1 MFNQVYEK
9 EIKLSEIK
17 ERAFSVIPTK
27 VGIHNDLKMLVLDL
41 DRGLDSRLHGND
53 YLGYLRQNSKVSL
66 NSGTVACCRV
76 LQLMIGN
83 VIQKCIITQL
93 NKDLIISIELV
104 MYNERRKINA

>member
-41 DRGLDSRLHGND
+41 
-53 YLGYLRQNSKVSL
+53 
-66 NSGTVACCRV
+66 
-76 LQLMIGN
+76 IGDWIP
-83 VIQKCIITQL
+83 VCTGMTI
-93 NKDLIISIELV
+93 
-104 MYNERRKINA
+104 